1 MSAQRC
7 GLIAIIGRPNVGKS
21 TLLNHILGQ
30 KISITSRKPQTTRHR
45 ILGVETIDDDQMVFV
60 DTPGLHRDQGKALN
74 RVMNKAA
81 LGSMGDVDVIV
92 MVVDR
97 PEWSEEDDLIA
108 ERALSVGV
116 PVVLVINKID
126 RIDQKQSL
134 LPAMQVI
141 AEQRAFSAIVP
152 VSALRSKHLDDL
164 LREIRQY
171 LPETVHLFPPDQI
184 TDRSER
190 FLVAEIVRE
199 KLVRQLGEE
208 LPYANTVQ
216 IEEFRE
222 DRGIVH
228 ISALIIVEK
237 AGQKAIVIGRGGARL
252 KKVGEE
258 ARADIQ
264 RLLDSKVMLKLWV
277 KVRSG
282 WADDERA
289 LRSLGYVEDQ

>member
-171 LPETVHLFPPDQI
+171 LPETVHLFPRDQI